1 MLDKIFNEVDNIKGE
16 LLQLSKDIHENPE
29 LSFGEYKSSG
39 FIKELLRKHDFE
51 IEDNSGGMET
61 AFKARYKGKKAGPRV
76 AFLAEYDA
84 LPEIGHACGH
94 NLIAMVS
101 AGAAIALSKFMD
113 EIPGEI
119 VLMGTP
125 AEEGGGGK
133 VLLIE
138 SGDFGDID
146 YSLMT
151 HPSTENLV
159 HRGGLAI
166 SSVGLKFYGVS
177 AHSAAPE
184 FGINAL
190 QAVIQTFNNIDTMR
204 GLFPTGTNING
215 IIIKGGTASNIIPDY
230 AESHFTIRARTLGD
244 LKIVVKHFKNI
255 VESVEKLTGARGELD
270 IGKPYA
276 ERYPNLIMGEAFKR
290 HMEAQGEEV
299 NYPDPNKKVGSSDIG
314 NVSLL
319 MPAIHEYF
327 KITDENINS
336 HAIEFTEAAISEYA
350 QEMGIKAA
358 KSLASVGYE
367 ILTDEEFRNEIDE
380 EFKNTVPK
388 YGSFDL

>member
-1 MLDKIFNEVDNIKGE
+1 MIDKIFDKVDEIKEE
-16 LLQLSKDIHENPE
+16 LLQLSKNIHDNPE
-29 LSFGEYKSSG
+29 LSFEEYKSSG
-39 FIKELLRKHDFE
+39 FVKDLLREHNFE

-61 AFKARYKGKKAGPRV
+61 AFKARFKGNADGPRI

-119 VLMGTP
+119 IVMGTP

-133 VLLIE
+133 VVLIE
-138 SGDFGDID
+138 AGEFDGID

-151 HPSTENLV
+151 HPSTENLIN
-159 HRGGLAI
+159 RGGLAI
-166 SSVGLKFYGVS
+166 SSIGLKFYGVS

-190 QAVIQTFNNIDTMR
+190 QGVIQTFNNIDSMR
-204 GLFPTGTNING
+204 GIFPTGTNVNG
-215 IIIKGGTASNIIPDY
+215 IIIKGGIASNIIPDY

-244 LKIVVKHFKNI
+244 LKIVVNHFKNI
-255 VESVEKLTGARGELD
+255 VESVEKLTGARAELD

-276 ERYPNLIMGEAFKR
+276 ERYPNLVMGESFKR
-290 HMEAQGEEV
+290 HMEAQGEVV
-299 NYPDPNKKVGSSDIG
+299 NYPDPHAKVGSSDIG

-327 KITDENINS
+327 RITMENINA
-336 HAIEFTEAAISEYA
+336 HAVEFTEASISDFA
-350 QEMGIKAA
+350 HEMGIKAT
-358 KSLASVGYE
+358 KSLASVAYE
-367 ILTDEEFRNEIDE
+367 ILIDEKFRDEIDE
-380 EFKNTVPK
+380 EFKRTVPK
-388 YGSFDL
+388 YDSFDL